1 MIFNETFTL
10 TNGVRIPKLA
20 LGTWLMRNEQ
30 IVQAV
35 KEAVSMGYR
44 HIDTAQAYR
53 NEQGV
58 GEGIRLSGIPREQIF
73 VTSKVA
79 AACEVLKEI
88 FGIHRMGGVGGPT
101 INTAFLDAGLLD
113 EVIVLIGA
121 GIDGRASFPPVF
133 NRADKGDGKPTPLTL
148 VEAKAYDSG
157 AVFIRYKTK

>member
-88 FGIHRMGGVGGPT
+88 FGIHRMGV
-101 INTAFLDAGLLD
+101 
-113 EVIVLIGA
+113 
-121 GIDGRASFPPVF
+121 
-133 NRADKGDGKPTPLTL
+133 
-148 VEAKAYDSG
+148 
-157 AVFIRYKTK
+157 